1 MRVFKYPTKRNKPGD
16 LIRAGDAANLA
27 HNWKAAETA
36 YAEALRQTPSLSHI
50 WVQYG
55 HSLKEQGLFVGAEA
69 AYRRSLRLEST
80 NGDTFLQLGHVLKLQ
95 SRLREAREAY
105 AEALMLDPTL
115 SDARA
120 ELDRPTNET
129 PTGAVNGVITEVS
142 AGGITPGVNAAAPAE
157 KSIRVPFDPE
167 TYAEHQR
174 ILADLALMPNAS
186 GDKTFSLI
194 EFDTEFI
201 EEHFYTAMC
210 GEFDPLFYWNLIH
223 SFIGRCT
230 RTSSV
235 QRLISSSISII
246 LGGGKDAIH
255 ASGFPSIIT
264 YAHTLTSAA
273 PTLILLFIICSSAI

>member
-55 HSLKEQGLFVGAEA
+55 HSLKEQGLFVGTEA

-186 GDKTFSLI
+186 GNKTLSLI
-194 EFDTEFI
+194 EFDTELI
-201 EEHFYTAMC
+201 EENFYTAMC
-210 GEFDPLFYWNLIH
+210 GEFDPLFYWKMYPDIFRPEIDPIEH
-223 SFIGRCT
+223 FHHFGWREGR
-230 RTSSV
+230 
-235 QRLISSSISII
+235 
-246 LGGGKDAIH
+246 D
-255 ASGFPSIIT
+255 P
-264 YAHTLTSAA
+264 
-273 PTLILLFIICSSAI
+273 